1 MTKKIPLHILLSG
14 VLVSMFSIMVLAAC
28 QGPPGN
34 PGLPGPPGLPGKAG
48 LPGLQGE
55 AGEPGNPGNPGAPGN
70 AGKSGNPGL
79 PGSPGTPGQPG
90 KPGLPGPRGL
100 QGTAGVS
107 PDAAITVPGNIIYAD
122 TPSSVLGSGFEKF
135 EPITL
140 FLDLDNNLNPT
151 KGVSLVI
158 GTATASE
165 GGAFHVKVSDFTGAA
180 VFTPDTFRGKDNLG
194 KQFSAA
200 MRAGLAMS
208 LVAQGADGTRVSTPV
223 MVAEKAPAAAPA
235 PTPPVD
241 GTILVGSIASDGSFT
256 SGAVAEGG
264 TIRIIAGG
272 FNAGELISL
281 NMNGAK
287 WQTMVADTAGAVT
300 GDFTASTWSKAGEAN
315 LAAGGH
321 LITINDTAG
330 QAAVKA
336 IILVTSK

>member
-1 MTKKIPLHILLSG
+1 M
-14 VLVSMFSIMVLAAC
+14 
-28 QGPPGN
+28 
-34 PGLPGPPGLPGKAG
+34 
-48 LPGLQGE
+48 
-55 AGEPGNPGNPGAPGN
+55 
-70 AGKSGNPGL
+70 
-79 PGSPGTPGQPG
+79 
-90 KPGLPGPRGL
+90 
-100 QGTAGVS
+100 
-107 PDAAITVPGNIIYAD
+107 
-122 TPSSVLGSGFEKF
+122 GSGFEKF

-165 GGAFHVKVSDFTGAA
+165 GGAFHVKVSDYTGAA

-223 MVAEKAPAAAPA
+223 VVIEKAPVTPA

-272 FNAGELISL
+272 FSAGELISL
-281 NMNGAK
+281 NMNGTK
-287 WQTMVADTAGAVT
+287 WQTMVADAAGSGT

-315 LAAGGH
+315 LSAGGH

-330 QAAVKA
+330 NAAVKA